1 MDVTV
6 WSRWRISTIV
16 SGYMGLEYAVMV
28 MIDHGKDMFEVLDI
42 VIAALCKYTCYL
54 HLEGLPAREYASHGS
69 RELQRT

>member
-1 MDVTV
+1 
-6 WSRWRISTIV
+6 
-16 SGYMGLEYAVMV
+16 MGLEYAVMV

-42 VIAALCKYTCYL
+42 GIAALCKYTCYL